1 MLGSEGQGGGG
12 HVTSWRQSTPGG
24 GDGSRYTLSKAKDWG
39 EKAVRLQRTER
50 GGWAAGTVREVAKE
64 QTLAS

>member
-1 MLGSEGQGGGG
+1 M
-12 HVTSWRQSTPGG
+12 TSWRQSTPGG